1 MKILA
6 FGEVLLRLTV
16 PEHLMLTQT
25 DELRMSTVGTGVNLL
40 SSLTHFGYRTRLL
53 SRLPDN
59 ALGQRAAGELR
70 RYGIQDDYVT
80 FGGQHMGAY
89 FVELGYGSRPERVT
103 YQDRLSSAF
112 CQQPPDDQ
120 EIAAALVGCQFVHIC
135 GITLSLTA
143 PVRQAA
149 LRLAQQAHANG
160 QRVCFDFN
168 YRQQLNTGVAHETLK
183 ARYQEILP
191 YVDIVFGSKRD
202 LTALLD
208 YPDDEDRTQSANR
221 ESESALYE
229 QFVRDYHIDYFAGS
243 YRYQIGQQ
251 KWFAGFSYQHQQLVV
266 GKARPLMILDRIGSG
281 DAFAS
286 GIITGL
292 IEGWSLQKTTDFAIA
307 TAILAQATVNDAPE
321 FTKEMV
327 LADMASDGQLE
338 LIR

>member
-1 MKILA
+1 M
-6 FGEVLLRLTV
+6 
-16 PEHLMLTQT
+16 
-25 DELRMSTVGTGVNLL
+25 
-40 SSLTHFGYRTRLL
+40 
-53 SRLPDN
+53 
-59 ALGQRAAGELR
+59 
-70 RYGIQDDYVT
+70 
-80 FGGQHMGAY
+80 
-89 FVELGYGSRPERVT
+89 
-103 YQDRLSSAF
+103 
-112 CQQPPDDQ
+112 
-120 EIAAALVGCQFVHIC
+120 
-135 GITLSLTA
+135 
-143 PVRQAA
+143 
-149 LRLAQQAHANG
+149 
-160 QRVCFDFN
+160 
-168 YRQQLNTGVAHETLK
+168 
-183 ARYQEILP
+183 
-191 YVDIVFGSKRD
+191 
-202 LTALLD
+202 TALLD

-221 ESESALYE
+221 ESEAALYE

-307 TAILAQATVNDAPE
+307 TAVLAQATVNDAPE